1 MIYDVHM
8 APLYSVQPAPLSL
21 ADMDGKDQAGL

>member
-1 MIYDVHM
+1 MVYDVHV

-21 ADMDGKDQAGL
+21 ADMGGKDQAGL